1 MAKKDVEAEV
11 EAVDVVETSAPVES
25 ELKKLTEKKP
35 AEKKSEKK
43 TDDKKAEKKED
54 KKVEVKKVAE
64 KKSEKT
70 VEKKETAKVV
80 AVTGS
85 AVVRNIKIY
94 ARPIASAP
102 TSIYTGIVTIKG
114 TIGDFTTV
122 AFKTPGSAFA
132 ITGYILTKEIA

>member
-1 MAKKDVEAEV
+1 MAKKQDTDVEVRAS
-11 EAVDVVETSAPVES
+11 DVVEEKPIES

-43 TDDKKAEKKED
+43 TDDKKAEKKEE

-64 KKSEKT
+64 KKPEKT
-70 VEKKETAKVV
+70 EEKKEAAKVV

-85 AVVRNIKIY
+85 AVVRNIKIH
-94 ARPIASAP
+94 ARPVASAP

-114 TIGDFTTV
+114 TIGDFTAVT
-122 AFKTPGSAFA
+122 FKTPGSAFA